1 LGAHVGL
8 FEARQSARPCL
19 PLKKEAFHE
28 KCQTT
33 PAQFKQFPS
42 QILKSYTSSLLL
54 TAQPK
59 PTQANLRCFSQPRE
73 RDAPWTLRRFDASTL
88 RCCIACSHHAAMCAP
103 PWYQQELPV
112 SPPPHASSPLHHP
125 GGRDASR
132 SPCPAAPTARSRSS
146 MCIAISFGS
155 SHLSTPSR
163 SLFCRGCF
171 CSVCVVGTHVRA
183 CLSSYDPC
191 LPVPSLATLNI
202 VHSLLCCSTHLHG
215 LPSRLALCIQTP
227 FLRIRSVFGVFIP

>member
-1 LGAHVGL
+1 MPAPEEGSVPREMSDNASAIQAIPFANLKILHVVAAAH
-8 FEARQSARPCL
+8 R
-19 PLKKEAFHE
+19 
-28 KCQTT
+28 T
-33 PAQFKQFPS
+33 AQANPS
-42 QILKSYTSSLLL
+42 QPTLL
-54 TAQPK
+54 QP
-59 PTQANLRCFSQPRE
+59 AARE
-73 RDAPWTLRRFDASTL
+73 RRRFDASTL

-171 CSVCVVGTHVRA
+171 CSVCVWWGRTSEHVYPRMTHVFQSLVSQPSTLSIA
-183 CLSSYDPC
+183 CFVAVPTC
-191 LPVPSLATLNI
+191 TVCQAALPFASKPRFCVF
-202 VHSLLCCSTHLHG
+202 V
-215 LPSRLALCIQTP
+215 P
-227 FLRIRSVFGVFIP
+227 FLAYSSRKKTSTTDTC